1 MAGLPRVPVTSL
13 TLERYGEVFE
23 ALVARSHEYDALQE
37 QLAKIASEFPA
48 EFSVLDVGAGPGQ
61 VLSDWVDRSGRRPSS
76 YVGIE
81 PLRRHAEPLR
91 AAIASLGIEGH
102 VIEVPF
108 QPDLDVDGPFDIV
121 LFSHS
126 AYFLAEPAPSLRRA
140 LALTKPG
147 GTVVVFM
154 AGPVGMYA
162 MKTLFETSLD
172 RDRPALVEPGCSHHF
187 VRQLRAGGLVPTVSY
202 LPSWFDLTGL
212 FDPSSEAE
220 RNEFF
225 SFCLQVEFSR
235 VPEPFRTD
243 VIEYLRMACVERD
256 GRLCWW
262 QPTAMIRLDADRR

>member
-1 MAGLPRVPVTSL
+1 MAGLPKVPVTSL

-23 ALVARSHEYDALQE
+23 TLIARSHEYDALQE
-37 QLAKIASEFPA
+37 QLADIASHFP
-48 EFSVLDVGAGPGQ
+48 EGFSVLDVGAGPGQ
-61 VLSDWVDRSGRRPSS
+61 VLRDWVERTGRRPDT

-81 PLRRHAEPLR
+81 PLRRHAAPLR
-91 AAIASLGIEGH
+91 AAIASLGIQGR
-102 VIEVPF
+102 VIEAPF
-108 QPDLDVDGPFDIV
+108 QPELDIDGRFQIV

-126 AYFLAEPAPSLRRA
+126 AYFLADPAASLRHAFTRTA
-140 LALTKPG
+140 PG

-162 MKTLFETSLD
+162 MKTLFEPSLE
-172 RDRPALVEPGCSHHF
+172 RDRAALVEPGCSYHF
-187 VRQLRAGGLVPTVSY
+187 VRRLRAGGLSPSVSY
-202 LPSWFDLTGL
+202 FPSWFDLTGL

-235 VPEPFRTD
+235 VPEPLRTD
-243 VIEYLRMACVERD
+243 VIEYLRMACVERE

-262 QPTAMIRLDADRR
+262 QPTAMIRFDADPG